1 MLKKSFCIVMAVF
14 GIIAGTA
21 AAQPLKINVSQ
32 DAMSANGM
40 IRYQVPAD
48 APEKIQVKARY
59 HLGDNQW
66 KNPAVNAYRSESV
79 MQRIVATN
87 VIAEEQK
94 ASAVTELFAAGR
106 VRTMVWKTFPD
117 LPYGKKV
124 AGVIELTVL
133 NPADNQVIARGSAP
147 FNFDFSKVVVLNKFA
162 NNPEI
167 HPDIVLT
174 EKPAKGGGW
183 YETANGLDCVETGD
197 PLEPLAW
204 RPQLSGKYAIYMHL
218 PITGYSLTC
227 LRLSRDGFAQRFDSV
242 DGYEQFWKVADLTNQ
257 HIIIQDFYA
266 FLSRVGD
273 HARARLSYIKCVPVT
288 DAAYKEYMD
297 KFYPAQRDKFIAAFF
312 EPYSWSFNE
321 LVRDNNKFAEPMA
334 AYAEARVDLVD
345 SQCGRNGMKPLFPNT
360 FSEPLLGGTR
370 GDAHVTKEGKVVPGT
385 YSLGTGRMGRLV
397 DSLYSS
403 VKYAKNEGLLC
414 SINFGAG
421 PSYTG
426 HPLGGDFAQKH
437 PELAVPG
444 WKDFLHY
451 KHPEVIAHYMKHFKA
466 ALDAGAKCVTVNFK
480 TYPHGVTDHTQSR
493 AVLRELRKL
502 ADNYTVNG
510 EKVKIMVLFPI
521 PGSKGVTF
529 DNNYR
534 PADWIRE
541 GLVDILVAAALTD
554 TDIYYFDPTPYVK
567 MVKNTKVKLLV
578 EFSGSA
584 CSPIFP
590 YEPLKLADRFYDAGV
605 DGLYIYQADARIV
618 GSMSGKGAE
627 ERRWVSLLGNSQNVK
642 DAIREL
648 EAKQNE
654 YSVDV
659 VTNFT
664 YLFQSY
670 RAQMQVDG
678 LDVKKMNLKL
688 IDKDGN
694 VKVESNRTAW
704 PWTLG
709 EGGHSNHYPVGG
721 PFTIKIEAEDGNG
734 NKLVKEFA
742 IPRINRSVSF

>member
-1 MLKKSFCIVMAVF
+1 MLKKSLCALLAAFSAIGAF
-14 GIIAGTA
+14 
-21 AAQPLKINVSQ
+21 AAQKLEMKVEQ
-32 DAMSANGM
+32 DPMSANGM
-40 IRYQVPAD
+40 IRYNVPTD
-48 APEKIQVKARY
+48 APQKIKVTAAYTLDGKE
-59 HLGDNQW
+59 W
-66 KNPAVNAYRSESV
+66 KKPAVNAYRSESV
-79 MQRIVATN
+79 MQRIVAGKI
-87 VIAEEQK
+87 IAEEQK
-94 ASAVTELFAAGR
+94 NAAVEELFAAGR
-106 VRTMVWKTFPD
+106 VRTMVWKTTPD
-117 LPYGKKV
+117 LPAGKKISGQV
-124 AGVIELTVL
+124 KLTITD
-133 NPADNQVIARGSAP
+133 PASNQVLAEGTAP
-147 FNFDFSKVVVLNKFA
+147 FNFDYTKVKVLNKFA

-174 EKPAKGGGW
+174 ERPAKGGGW

-218 PITGYSLTC
+218 PISGYSLTC

-273 HARARLSYIKCVPVT
+273 HARARLSYIKCVPIS
-288 DAAYKEYMD
+288 DEMYNEYMN
-297 KFYPAQRDKFIAAFF
+297 KFYPAKRDKFIAAFF

-345 SQCGRNGMKPLFPNT
+345 SQCGRNGMKPLFPNN

-397 DSLYSS
+397 DSLYAS

-421 PSYTG
+421 PSYTNG
-426 HPLGGDFAQKH
+426 PLQSDFAKAH
-437 PELAVPG
+437 PELARQD

-451 KHPEVIAHYMKHFKA
+451 KHPEVIEHYMKHFKA
-466 ALDAGAKCVTVNFK
+466 ALDAGTRCVTVNFK
-480 TYPHGVTDHTQSR
+480 TYPHGITDHTQSR
-493 AVLRELRKL
+493 NVLRTLRKL
-502 ADNYTVNG
+502 ADKYTVNG

-541 GLVDILVAAALTD
+541 GLVDILVAACLTD
-554 TDIYYFDPTPYVK
+554 TDVYYFDPTPYVK
-567 MVKNTKVKLLV
+567 MVKNTNVKLLV

-590 YEPLKLADRFYDAGV
+590 YEPLKLADKFYDAGV

-642 DAIREL
+642 NAIKEL
-648 EAKQNE
+648 EAKQSE
-654 YSVDV
+654 YSVDM

-688 IDKDGN
+688 IDNTGK
-694 VKVESNRTAW
+694 VVVESNRTAW
-704 PWTLG
+704 PWVLG
-709 EGGHSNHYPVGG
+709 EGGFSNHYPVGG
-721 PFTIKIEAEDGNG
+721 PFTIKVEAQDGND
-734 NKLVKEFA
+734 NTFAKEFD